1 MDQQQKTTSL
11 AEELQ
16 RAIAASGMSLNQIGK
31 ASGVS
36 QAQLSRFMRGARTLT
51 LPAADRL
58 CGFFNLRLTRV
69 PRSDVEGS
77 EEGGA
82 S

>member
-1 MDQQQKTTSL
+1 MNQPQKSTSL

-16 RAIAASGMSLNQIGK
+16 RAIAESGISLNQIGK

-36 QAQLSRFMRGARTLT
+36 QAQLSRFMRGTRTLT

-69 PRSDVEGS
+69 PRPDAEGS
-77 EEGGA
+77 EKGGA
-82 S
+82 P